1 MAETKGGPTL
11 PGKPTFVVLRRS
23 SLLGGG
29 LLSGRLLGRGL
40 LGCALLGRRLL
51 SGHLL
56 GRGLLGC
63 ALLGRRLLSGHLLGR
78 GLLGCALLGRGLL
91 SGRLLGRRLLSGR
104 LLARRLLS
112 GRLLGGG
119 NLLCR
124 SLGRDRGSGKG
135 QLRQLLGAG
144 DDRLQF
150 SYRTELRDCGLFRLD
165 ALTCTGVANPPC
177 VANTLLERTKPRDG
191 DLFAPGD
198 LTSDGVDHR
207 LQGVRGAFA
216 IAVKAGR
223 EGINQLTLVHY
234 LPFRE
239 LRIEPMLD
247 FPLAR

>member
-1 MAETKGGPTL
+1 MAEKKGGPTL
-11 PGKPTFVVLRRS
+11 SGKPTFAVLRRS
-23 SLLGGG
+23 GLLGGG
-29 LLSGRLLGRGL
+29 LLSRRLLGGGLLSRRLLGCALLSRRLLGGGLLSRRL
-40 LGCALLGRRLL
+40 LGCALLG
-51 SGHLL
+51 
-56 GRGLLGC
+56 GC
-63 ALLGRRLLSGHLLGR
+63 
-78 GLLGCALLGRGLL
+78 
-91 SGRLLGRRLLSGR
+91 
-104 LLARRLLS
+104 
-112 GRLLGGG
+112 

-150 SYRTELRDCGLFRLD
+150 SSRTELRDCGLFRLD

-177 VANTLLERTKPRDG
+177 VANALLERTKPRNG

-198 LTSDGVDHR
+198 LTSDCVDHR
-207 LQGVRGAFA
+207 LEGVRGAFA

-239 LRIEPMLD
+239 LRVEPMLD

>member
-51 SGHLL
+51 S
-56 GRGLLGC
+56 C
-63 ALLGRRLLSGHLLGR
+63 HLLGR

-150 SYRTELRDCGLFRLD
+150 SYRTELRDCGLLRLD
-165 ALTCTGVANPPC
+165 AFASAGVANPPC
-177 VANTLLERTKPRDG
+177 VANTLLE
-191 DLFAPGD
+191 
-198 LTSDGVDHR
+198 
-207 LQGVRGAFA
+207 
-216 IAVKAGR
+216 
-223 EGINQLTLVHY
+223 
-234 LPFRE
+234 
-239 LRIEPMLD
+239 
-247 FPLAR
+247 